1 MAGSARTCRRWRPER
16 RKNMTDITVLGLGAM
31 GSALAAAFIAKGHS
45 VTVWNRS
52 AAKAEPL
59 EKRGAAT
66 TKTIA
71 GALAASPL
79 IVVCLLTYDTVDAVL
94 GEAAGQLRG
103 KTLVNLTNGTPAQAR
118 RLAKWADNHG
128 AGYVDGGIMA
138 VPPMIGGDRALILY
152 SGSQA
157 AFDANRAALES
168 LGAARYF
175 GTDPGL
181 ASLHDLALLTGM
193 YGLFSGALH
202 AMALVGTENIPAREF
217 MPMLIGWLTAMM
229 DSLPEMA
236 EQVDSGVHDRDAV
249 SNLAMQAAGYPNLV
263 DASREQGVST
273 ELVTAMG
280 ELMRKGVEAG
290 HGSADIG
297 ALVELLRKRT

>member
-1 MAGSARTCRRWRPER
+1 
-16 RKNMTDITVLGLGAM
+16 MTDITVLGLGAM
-31 GSALAAAFIAKGHS
+31 GSALAGALLAKGRS

-52 AAKAEPL
+52 AAKTGSLVKKGANA
-59 EKRGAAT
+59 AAT
-66 TKTIA
+66 AAEAI
-71 GALAASPL
+71 AASKL
-79 IVVCLLTYDTVDAVL
+79 VVVCLLTYDTVDAVL

-138 VPPMIGGDRALILY
+138 VPPMIGGEHALILY

-157 AFDANRAALES
+157 AFEAHRTVLEC

-175 GTDPGL
+175 GADPGL
-181 ASLHDLALLTGM
+181 ASLHDLALLTAM
-193 YGLFSGALH
+193 YGLFSGAIH

-217 MPMLIGWLTAMM
+217 MPMLTGWLNAMM

-236 EQVDSGVHDRDAV
+236 EQVDSGVYDRDVV
-249 SNLAMQAAGYPNLV
+249 SNLAMQAAGYPNLI

-273 ELVTAMG
+273 ELVTALG

-297 ALVELLRKRT
+297 ALVEMLRRPAPQD

>member
-1 MAGSARTCRRWRPER
+1 
-16 RKNMTDITVLGLGAM
+16 MTDITVLGLGAM

-59 EKRGAAT
+59 EKKGAAT

-118 RLAKWADNHG
+118 KLEIWAHSHG

-138 VPPMIGGDRALILY
+138 IPPMIGGDHALILY

-157 AFDANRAALES
+157 AFETHRTALES
-168 LGAARYF
+168 LGMAQYLGA
-175 GTDPGL
+175 DAGL

-202 AMALVGTENIPAREF
+202 AIALVGTGEIPARQF
-217 MPMLIGWLTAMM
+217 MPMLIGWLNAMM
-229 DSLPEMA
+229 GSLPEMA
-236 EQVDSGVHDRDAV
+236 EQVDSGVYDRDVV
-249 SNLAMQAAGYPNLV
+249 SNLAMQAAGYPNLIE
-263 DASREQGVST
+263 ASREQGVST

-280 ELMRKGVEAG
+280 ELMRKSVEAG

-297 ALVELLRKRT
+297 ALVEVLRKRT